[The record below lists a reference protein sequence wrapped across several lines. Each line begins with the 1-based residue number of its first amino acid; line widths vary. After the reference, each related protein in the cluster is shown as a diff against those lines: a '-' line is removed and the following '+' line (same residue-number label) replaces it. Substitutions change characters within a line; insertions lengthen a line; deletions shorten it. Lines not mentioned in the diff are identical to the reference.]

1 MRPRGGPGPPRP
13 PVPKVNPHPPPKR
26 DESVPPPRQRL
37 TSPVADSP
45 FMRGALLLMAEH
57 HFNDW
62 DLQAVVR
69 SCATVAHPTTDPAAA
84 ARPRAAAPP
93 APRAEPDEAEVA
105 EAAPAEPT
113 TPAAAAPARS
123 APVAAA
129 PAKGGAA
136 LLYDLEYL
144 DLDHKP
150 FLLPVTPRAGDDGHR
165 DREVMISFP
174 AAAAAASTSGTL
186 LQQRAVAHGRK
197 AGARTPRPKR
207 SKKSQLKKVVREMP
221 VADGGAS
228 ASDPWAWRK
237 YGQKPIK
244 GSPYPRGYYKCSSMK
259 GCMARK
265 LVERSPAKPGVLIVT
280 YMADHCHPVPTQLN
294 ALAGTTRHKSSSS
307 SGAAGAAIAAEDN
320 AASSSSPKSNE
331 QGCPAA
337 GGGGVGEHDS
347 NDTST
352 TAMEFGAEE
361 MPAVE
366 DENELWPAGMDLDEL
381 LAPVDDDFDFEH
393 VIDDEDGVL
402 ERGLSL

>member
-1 MRPRGGPGPPRP
+1 
-13 PVPKVNPHPPPKR
+13 
-26 DESVPPPRQRL
+26 
-37 TSPVADSP
+37 
-45 FMRGALLLMAEH
+45 MRGAPLLMAE

-69 SCATVAHPTTDPAAA
+69 SCATVAHPTDPTAAYS
-84 ARPRAAAPP
+84 ARPRAAAT
-93 APRAEPDEAEVA
+93 APRAEEPDEADQVVVVA

-123 APVAAA
+123 APVPAAA
-129 PAKGGAA
+129 SKGGAA

-150 FLLPVTPRAGDDGHR
+150 FLLPVTPPPPRGAGDDGPR
-165 DREVMISFP
+165 EREVMISFP
-174 AAAAAASTSGTL
+174 AAAAAVASTSGTL
-186 LQQRAVAHGRK
+186 LQQQRTVPLGRK

-294 ALAGTTRHKSSSS
+294 ALAGTTRHKTSSS
-307 SGAAGAAIAAEDN
+307 SGAAVATAEDN

-331 QGCPAA
+331 QGCTAAEKAA
-337 GGGGVGEHDS
+337 GGGEHDS
-347 NDTST
+347 NETST
-352 TAMEFGAEE
+352 AAMEFGAEE
-361 MPAVE
+361 MAPGD

-381 LAPVDDDFDFEH
+381 LAPVEDDFDFEH

-402 ERGLSL
+402 GRRLSL